1 MATMLEYVRTN
12 TDSFEERPLCRVDAL
27 VFSWLASLRIPEE
40 LPAACTEEGVTIAE
54 MGARENV
61 LGLVAPVHDPKQSE
75 LLLRAC
81 AESPRFGVITGCR
94 AADEWSRTTE
104 KQFSAITFLL
114 PQGAFIAFRGTDNT
128 LVGWKENF
136 NMAFRDVVPAQEE
149 AVTYVKRIGY
159 ALRCSLWLGGHS
171 KGGNLALFATAN
183 CDPLTRLR
191 IERCYAFDA
200 PGLSQRALSTSYWDD
215 AVPLIERIMPE
226 ESIVGLLL
234 WETNDVQPTIVRS
247 SNGWLM
253 QHAALSWQVEG
264 QDFATVRAVSY
275 DTYLTGKRLS
285 AWLATL
291 GNADRERFVE
301 ILYKLAQATGEV
313 TFGGLIQSV
322 QTDSLDL
329 VLRKLDGLPEA
340 DRAFFAEA
348 CDDLV
353 ATLLL
358 GPAPTTPQ
366 TPKEHVAAAS
376 DKIDDL
382 TARFDST
389 LSRIE
394 KYAGL

>member
-1 MATMLEYVRTN
+1 
-12 TDSFEERPLCRVDAL
+12 
-27 VFSWLASLRIPEE
+27 
-40 LPAACTEEGVTIAE
+40 
-54 MGARENV
+54 
-61 LGLVAPVHDPKQSE
+61 
-75 LLLRAC
+75 
-81 AESPRFGVITGCR
+81 
-94 AADEWSRTTE
+94 
-104 KQFSAITFLL
+104 
-114 PQGAFIAFRGTDNT
+114 
-128 LVGWKENF
+128 
-136 NMAFRDVVPAQEE
+136 MAFRDVVPAQEE
-149 AVTYVKRIGY
+149 AVTYVKRIGD

>member
-149 AVTYVKRIGY
+149 AVTYVKRIGD

-191 IERCYAFDA
+191 IERCKRSRSRVVQQVF
-200 PGLSQRALSTSYWDD
+200 
-215 AVPLIERIMPE
+215 AVLARH
-226 ESIVGLLL
+226 
-234 WETNDVQPTIVRS
+234 
-247 SNGWLM
+247 SNGI
-253 QHAALSWQVEG
+253 A
-264 QDFATVRAVSY
+264 
-275 DTYLTGKRLS
+275 
-285 AWLATL
+285 
-291 GNADRERFVE
+291 
-301 ILYKLAQATGEV
+301 
-313 TFGGLIQSV
+313 
-322 QTDSLDL
+322 
-329 VLRKLDGLPEA
+329 
-340 DRAFFAEA
+340 
-348 CDDLV
+348 
-353 ATLLL
+353 
-358 GPAPTTPQ
+358 
-366 TPKEHVAAAS
+366 
-376 DKIDDL
+376 
-382 TARFDST
+382 
-389 LSRIE
+389 
-394 KYAGL
+394 

>member
-149 AVTYVKRIGY
+149 AVTYVKRIGD

-191 IERCYAFDA
+191 IERC
-200 PGLSQRALSTSYWDD
+200 

-291 GNADRERFVE
+291 GNADRERVVE

>member
-12 TDSFEERPLCRVDAL
+12 TDSFEERPLFRVDAL

-149 AVTYVKRIGY
+149 AVTYVKRIGD